1 MEIFNATSLFQSFQS
16 RATPKMPKIKPKKYK
31 YSQFKDTQKM
41 IDLNNFGKK
50 CKNCKKELT
59 KEESKK
65 PIGLC
70 NKCEI
75 I

>member
-1 MEIFNATSLFQSFQS
+1 
-16 RATPKMPKIKPKKYK
+16 MPKIRKKGYK
-31 YSQFKDTQKM
+31 YSNYKDTQKM
-41 IDLNNFGKK
+41 VDLNHFGKK
-50 CKNCKKELT
+50 CKNCKKEMT
-59 KEESKK
+59 TEESKK

>member
-1 MEIFNATSLFQSFQS
+1 M
-16 RATPKMPKIKPKKYK
+16 KIKQKGYK
-31 YSQFKDTQKM
+31 YSQFKDTQNM
-41 IDLNNFGKK
+41 TNLNNFGKK

-70 NKCEI
+70 DKCELL
-75 I
+75 